1 MTQKP
6 GKGDFAPRGACPQ
19 TSLEVG
25 NRSVFILDPHLP
37 LIRFLAKINLMN
49 TSRNTYLYTSITS

>member
-6 GKGDFAPRGACPQ
+6 GKGYFAPRGECPQ

-25 NRSVFILDPHLP
+25 NRSVFILDPHLK
-37 LIRFLAKINLMN
+37 LATVSLEFE
-49 TSRNTYLYTSITS
+49 YLL

>member
-25 NRSVFILDPHLP
+25 NRSVFILDPHLE
-37 LIRFLAKINLMN
+37 LATVSLEFE
-49 TSRNTYLYTSITS
+49 YLL